1 MRTIFNTILLGGA
14 LALCSCDKDD
24 DTYTELPQPPASKVT
39 QPVFDKNLTT
49 TTREDVS
56 FRYRFKDGGDKLN
69 NISCTVHWRT

>member
-24 DTYTELPQPPASKVT
+24 SYTELPQPPASKVT
-39 QPVFDKNLTT
+39 QPVFDKKPTT

-56 FRYRFKDGGDKLN
+56 FSNGEG
-69 NISCTVHWRT
+69 IS